1 MMSVNRVK
9 FWTFW
14 SYTMDKIT
22 SGRSF
27 WLFDFKVDVK
37 AVSIFHKTSIEGFMY
52 FSERAEE
59 RIKLLSIHR
68 REKV

>member
-1 MMSVNRVK
+1 
-9 FWTFW
+9 
-14 SYTMDKIT
+14 MDKIT

-27 WLFDFKVDVK
+27 WLLGFKVDVK
-37 AVSIFHKTSIEGFMY
+37 AVFIFHKTSIEGFMY

>member
-1 MMSVNRVK
+1 
-9 FWTFW
+9 
-14 SYTMDKIT
+14 MDKMT

-27 WLFDFKVDVK
+27 WLFGFKVDVK
-37 AVSIFHKTSIEGFMY
+37 AGSIFHKTSIEGFMY